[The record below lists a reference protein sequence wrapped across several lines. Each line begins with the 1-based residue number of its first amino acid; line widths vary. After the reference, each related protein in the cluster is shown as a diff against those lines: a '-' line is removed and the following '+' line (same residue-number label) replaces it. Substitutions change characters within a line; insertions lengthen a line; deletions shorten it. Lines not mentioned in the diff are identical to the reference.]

1 MEQFLIFPKSEAKF
15 QHWPQNSFEL
25 RRFCGKVLS
34 SVPIV
39 SICTTILPLHIGT
52 GCITGG
58 KTEEQILNLPPSST
72 MWKKEED
79 PYSEPETHC
88 QHLVSRQQQE
98 SLSRDLTSDPWS
110 TVKHLS
116 SLPHIQNSHLLL
128 PHNSGMQAD
137 KSGTREPRI
146 HRAHEIKRPSPIVS

>member
-1 MEQFLIFPKSEAKF
+1 MEHFSYFPKSEAKF

-72 MWKKEED
+72 FR
-79 PYSEPETHC
+79 T
-88 QHLVSRQQQE
+88 RN
-98 SLSRDLTSDPWS
+98 
-110 TVKHLS
+110 
-116 SLPHIQNSHLLL
+116 SLPTSVSNTGSNKRPLVDGQTFVQPSSYPKLTHL
-128 PHNSGMQAD
+128 PSHNSGMQAD

-146 HRAHEIKRPSPIVS
+146 HRAHEIKRPLPIIS